1 MLGSAPRFDALS
13 PQEGKR
19 LKAQLKV
26 YLRDY
31 AALSAEEIAEIW
43 HDEQTV
49 LAEGT
54 WLSPYLA
61 SDGWRREVPRAIAQL
76 AREAGQKARAKEL
89 RQEAKERH
97 LDRQPATEKQQH
109 YLKKL
114 TKKRP
119 ELLSAPVESLSKL
132 QASRLIKLALQGS
145 TR

>member
-13 PQEGKR
+13 SQEGKR

-31 AALSAEEIAEIW
+31 AALSAEEIAEVW
-43 HDEQTV
+43 HEEQTV

-54 WLSPYLA
+54 WLEPYLA
-61 SDGWRREVPRAIAQL
+61 ADAWQREVPRALSQL
-76 AREAGQKARAKEL
+76 KREAGQKAKAKEI

-97 LDRQPATEKQQH
+97 LDRQPATDKQQK

-119 ELLSAPVESLSKL
+119 ELLPAPVESLSKL
-132 QASRLIKLALQGS
+132 QASRLIKLALQS
-145 TR
+145 